1 MDLGNVLSLD
11 TGASVLGALG
21 FIVVGL
27 LSCFLGYRLFR
38 FMLAVYGFALGAILG
53 VALASKLLADQG
65 LVTLAVAL
73 IAGLFGAGL
82 MLALY
87 HVGVFVVGAVAGGFV
102 ASLIGPVLGFDMPT
116 GGILVGAVVVGIVAL
131 VFRRAFVVLATAFSG
146 AWATLIGGATLLAG
160 QELALGEI
168 LRHPMSWQEARTS
181 PFVLV
186 VLWLALGCAGAI
198 VQFRP
203 PGKR

>member
-1 MDLGNVLSLD
+1 
-11 TGASVLGALG
+11 
-21 FIVVGL
+21 
-27 LSCFLGYRLFR
+27 
-38 FMLAVYGFALGAILG
+38 
-53 VALASKLLADQG
+53 
-65 LVTLAVAL
+65 
-73 IAGLFGAGL
+73 
-82 MLALY
+82 
-87 HVGVFVVGAVAGGFV
+87 
-102 ASLIGPVLGFDMPT
+102 MPT